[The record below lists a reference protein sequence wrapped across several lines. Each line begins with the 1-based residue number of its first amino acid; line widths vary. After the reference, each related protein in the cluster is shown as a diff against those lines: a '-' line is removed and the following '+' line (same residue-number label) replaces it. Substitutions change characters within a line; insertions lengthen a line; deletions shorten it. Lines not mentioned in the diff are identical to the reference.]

1 MAEINITNAK
11 TAWVTPLV
19 YSIILIIAGIG
30 MIVFKSEA
38 LRWILIVTGVL
49 AVIGN
54 TIELVIILQKKILPV
69 IPIIGIVIGVLLIL
83 LPGLMADIAIILLG
97 VFLII
102 YGVLNVIGSIMSGD
116 GTIALVIG
124 VIIGV
129 LAVAAGIYTLFNIN
143 DTKDVVMIIVGAITV
158 VIGAINAIGAV
169 KLYMQYH

>member
-1 MAEINITNAK
+1 
-11 TAWVTPLV
+11 
-19 YSIILIIAGIG
+19 

-38 LRWILIVTGVL
+38 LRWILIIAGVL

-54 TIELVIILQKKILPV
+54 TIELVIILQKKIVPIV
-69 IPIIGIVIGVLLIL
+69 PIIGIVIGVLLIL
-83 LPGLMADIAIILLG
+83 LPGLMADVVMILLG

-102 YGVLNVIGSIMSGD
+102 YGVLNVVGSVMNGN
-116 GTIALVIG
+116 GTIALVLG

-143 DTKDVVMIIVGAITV
+143 DTKDIAMIIIGAITV